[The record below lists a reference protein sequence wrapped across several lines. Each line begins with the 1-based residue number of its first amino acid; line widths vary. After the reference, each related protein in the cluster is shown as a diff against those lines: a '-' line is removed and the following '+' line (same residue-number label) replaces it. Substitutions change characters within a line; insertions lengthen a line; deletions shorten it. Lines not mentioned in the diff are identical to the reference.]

1 MCLSAPL
8 FLATH
13 AAADPKE
20 AVHVDQAFA
29 LHALRGDD
37 GSVRFEWR
45 IESGYYLYRDRIE
58 LAADGGR
65 EIAFE
70 TPEGIAKDDPYF
82 GRLEVYRD
90 AASAE
95 VEAQTAAR
103 LPAGTKLRL
112 TYQGCQDGG
121 ICYAPETKSIDV
133 SALERQPVAFGAP
146 PPPGDRLRL
155 RNGSSSE
162 PPASISPS
170 PARAWTLSG
179 GAASKAPTVLSNLLP
194 EAPSQQNDNA
204 SPSASSGIVADASA
218 GSLLS
223 GFLSEGGALFA
234 IGTFF
239 VLGLGLAFTPCVFPM
254 YPILAGQLGR
264 VGGGRSVMKG
274 ALHAVAYVLAMA
286 AAFGLLGFGA
296 AWSGRNLQ
304 MALQSPLATG
314 FVSALFV
321 LLAMSMFG
329 AFSLRL
335 PDRWVNA
342 VDRVMSGA
350 ANGSVASSAG
360 LGFLSALI
368 VGPCVTAPLAGAL
381 LYIAQTGDV
390 VLGAAALF
398 ALGLGQGVPLI
409 VFGTIGGGVMP
420 RAGAWMEL
428 TTRAF
433 GFAFLAMA
441 IWMVSRVVEPW
452 ITVALWG
459 LFGLALALALGA
471 VASRATGRAV
481 LGHAS
486 RLASLVAVILGGT
499 LLIGAIAGADD
510 PFDPLQPL
518 TSGRGSVAATG
529 GGELAFASVTDPLQL
544 ADRIASQER
553 PKLLYFTAD
562 WCVSCRVN
570 ERDVFSDANVRAG
583 LENFDLIKVDVTDT
597 TPESDSLM
605 RQLSVVGPPTMLFIE
620 RNGVEAPGTRAVG
633 ELTAENFLSRL
644 KAF

>member
-1 MCLSAPL
+1 M
-8 FLATH
+8 
-13 AAADPKE
+13 
-20 AVHVDQAFA
+20 
-29 LHALRGDD
+29 
-37 GSVRFEWR
+37 
-45 IESGYYLYRDRIE
+45 
-58 LAADGGR
+58 
-65 EIAFE
+65 
-70 TPEGIAKDDPYF
+70 
-82 GRLEVYRD
+82 
-90 AASAE
+90 
-95 VEAQTAAR
+95 
-103 LPAGTKLRL
+103 RL

-121 ICYAPETKSIDV
+121 ICYAPETKSIDI
-133 SALERQPVAFGAP
+133 SALERQPVAFGGP
-146 PPPGDRLRL
+146 PPPGDQLRL
-155 RNGSSSE
+155 LNRSPSE
-162 PPASISPS
+162 PPASLS
-170 PARAWTLSG
+170 PAGASTLSG
-179 GAASKAPTVLSNLLP
+179 GAASKARTALGNSRPGAPTR
-194 EAPSQQNDNA
+194 QNDSA

-218 GSLLS
+218 GGLLS

-234 IGTFF
+234 IATFF

-264 VGGGRSVMKG
+264 VGGERSVMKG
-274 ALHAVAYVLAMA
+274 AVHAVAYVSAMA

-321 LLAMSMFG
+321 LLALSMFG

-335 PDRWVNA
+335 PHRWVNA
-342 VDRVMSGA
+342 VDRVMPGA

-360 LGFLSALI
+360 LGFFSALI

-459 LFGLALALALGA
+459 LFGLGLALALGA
-471 VASRATGRAV
+471 VAGRPSGPAV
-481 LGHAS
+481 LGQAS
-486 RLASLVAVILGGT
+486 RLASLVAFILGGT

-510 PFDPLQPL
+510 PLDPLQPL
-518 TSGRGSVAATG
+518 TSGRQTVAATG
-529 GGELAFASVTDPLQL
+529 GGELAFASVSDPLQL

-562 WCVSCRVN
+562 WCVSCRVI
-570 ERDVFSDANVRAG
+570 EREVFDDASVRTG
-583 LENFDLIKVDVTDT
+583 LKGFDLIKVDVTDT
-597 TPESDSLM
+597 TPETDSLM

-620 RNGVEAPGTRAVG
+620 RNSVEAPGTRAVG
-633 ELTAENFLSRL
+633 ELTA
-644 KAF
+644 